1 MSEYVLKLDAAL
13 GERWPDVD
21 FDVFGHI
28 ADGNLHLFVQP
39 NEEGDHHA
47 ECDTIVYGYLGAFE
61 GSVSAEHGIGIE
73 KKHWLKASR
82 SSNEIQ
88 LMWSLKRLMDPG
100 NLLNPGKLF
109 E

>member
-1 MSEYVLKLDAAL
+1 M
-13 GERWPDVD
+13 D

-39 NEEGDHHA
+39 NEEGDHHT
-47 ECDTIVYGYLGAFE
+47 ECENIVYGCLDGFE

-82 SSNEIQ
+82 TAEEIQ
-88 LMWSLKRLMDPG
+88 LMKSLKQVMDPG
-100 NLLNPGKLF
+100 NLLNPGKIF
-109 E
+109 D